1 MKQTRLSM
9 RPLTLKRVIEIC
21 NLALRKKVFD
31 ERIVMQE
38 LGTSRNRARELI
50 LECERIKIV
59 QKCAQGFAANSNTHA
74 LIELF
79 KQEEWVRFHHYF
91 LHNFP
96 IYNQFIQL
104 LSAHI
109 AEERG
114 LSIGQM
120 VREIKARKLQLNQ
133 TTIEVLQ
140 NWCERLGV
148 LQRHLYT
155 KRFYLLADGETDY
168 ARFKEAVENSYH
180 GLNITRGL
188 GLKLTYVEIP
198 KLREEVCERLKMKR
212 EIFDVF
218 LKRLC
223 TESIGRIELSG
234 APTMTVAKKSPLSIR
249 TMKASKKDDIL
260 APHLDLTR
268 ERNGVEIRG
277 KAYYYVA
284 LHEK

>member
-1 MKQTRLSM
+1 MKQTTSSM

-21 NLALRKKVFD
+21 SLALRKKVFD
-31 ERIVMQE
+31 EGVVMQE
-38 LGTSRNRARELI
+38 LETSRNRARELI
-50 LECERIKIV
+50 LECERMKLV
-59 QKCAQGFAANSNTHA
+59 QKCAQGFAANSNTST

-79 KQEEWVRFHHYF
+79 EQEDWAGFHQYF
-91 LHNFP
+91 LHNYP

-114 LSIGQM
+114 LAISQM
-120 VREIKARKLQLNQ
+120 IREAKARKLQLNQ

-155 KRFYLLADGETDY
+155 KRFYLLADKKTDY
-168 ARFKEAVENSYH
+168 ARFKEAFEDSYRD
-180 GLNITRGL
+180 LNISRGL

-198 KLREEVCERLKMKR
+198 KLREETCEKLKIRR

-223 TESIGRIELSG
+223 TKSIGQIELSG
-234 APTMTVAKKSPLSIR
+234 APAMTVAKKSPLSIR
-249 TMKASKKDDIL
+249 IIKASKKHDIL
-260 APHLDLTR
+260 APHLDLSK
-268 ERNGVEIRG
+268 ERDGIEIRG

-284 LHEK
+284 LHQK